1 MRKEVIK
8 LKDKIISYFKD
19 IWANTVKRI
28 TLLVFLIAPL
38 VAYTIAEALNQRSV
52 SKFFG
57 FITGRPITFLL
68 NYLIVLFTMSF
79 VLILKKRIAPMF
91 LIACIWIGFGVA
103 NFLLKSYRETPF
115 SANDLRMA
123 TSVMSIM
130 DKYLSGPFGF
140 FLIVLIIAAIIL
152 VIYLWRKIPKYSQ
165 KINYL
170 WNIALIILIGIITV
184 GSANIGIAIGSLS
197 TKFPNLSIAYQEYGF
212 AYCFAN
218 SVVNVGVK
226 KPKEYSEETIQKIK
240 QNLDSAKN
248 DPIEDA
254 KTPNIIFLQ
263 LESFFDVNKV
273 KDLELSQEATPVFNQ
288 LKKDYPSGFL
298 YVNNVG
304 YGTANTE
311 FEMMTGMNLEDFG
324 PGEFPY
330 KTILKEST
338 CESISYVLRD
348 YGYTSHVIHNNNAS
362 FYSRNEV
369 FKNLGINTFTSVE
382 FMNPTEYTPLD
393 WVKDFVLTEEIVD
406 VLDSTEEQDFIYT
419 ISVQGHGS
427 YPTYEVLEE
436 PLIKVSGI
444 EDEERRYQFEYY
456 VNQIK
461 EMDDFIKELTETL
474 AKYKEDVI
482 LVMYGDHL
490 PSLELTE
497 DELTNGNLYQTEYI
511 VWSNFGFD
519 MPDEDLETFQIYP
532 KILEKLGIDEGVIN
546 KFHRIYQ
553 NDENYLESLK
563 TLEYDI
569 LYGDKY
575 VYDGET
581 PYVPTD
587 LQMGTYPSVIQSV
600 ELEENP
606 EEHLASLPKDPDAKE
621 EPETE
626 TGEDENMRYYLV
638 KGQYFSPSSSVY
650 INDEKCETI
659 FINKNTLLAKAED
672 VQNLD
677 PFTVKHLWKNRSV
690 VSTSEEYIYIATAAE
705 QGTQPVTE
713 QNTEPTGE
721 QETESAAEQNTESVT
736 E

>member
-1 MRKEVIK
+1 M
-8 LKDKIISYFKD
+8 KDKIVNYFKN
-19 IWANTVKRI
+19 IWIDKVKRA
-28 TLLVFLIAPL
+28 TFLVFLLAPL
-38 VAYTIAEALNQRSV
+38 VAYTVAEALNQRSV
-52 SKFFG
+52 SRFFH
-57 FITGRPITFLL
+57 FVTGSPITFLL
-68 NYLIVLFTMSF
+68 NYVIVLFTMSF
-79 VLILKKRIAPMF
+79 VLVLRKRIAPML
-91 LIACIWIGFGVA
+91 LIACVWIGFGVA

-130 DKYLSGPFGF
+130 DKYLTGPLGA
-140 FLIVLIIAAIIL
+140 FLIILIIAAIIL
-152 VIYLWRKIPKYSQ
+152 VIYIWRKVPKYSK
-165 KINYL
+165 KINYI
-170 WNIALIILIGIITV
+170 WNVALIIMIGIITV

-197 TKFPNLSIAYQEYGF
+197 TKFPNLSIAYQQYGF

-226 KPKEYSEETIQKIK
+226 KPKEYSAETIQKIK
-240 QNLDSAKN
+240 QNLDNA
-248 DPIEDA
+248 EDTPAEEA

-273 KDLELSQEATPVFNQ
+273 KELELSEEATPIFNQ

-338 CESISYVLRD
+338 CESIAYVLRD

-393 WVKDFVLTEEIVD
+393 WVKDFVLTDQITD

-444 EDEERRYQFEYY
+444 EDEERSYQFEYY

-461 EMDDFIKELTETL
+461 EMDDFIGELTQAL
-474 AKYKEDVI
+474 SDYKEDVI

-511 VWSNFGFD
+511 IWSNFGFE
-519 MPDEDLETFQIYP
+519 MPNEDLETFQIYP
-532 KILEKLGIDEGVIN
+532 KILEKLGIDEGIIN

-553 NDENYLESLK
+553 KDENYLKSLK

-575 VYDGET
+575 VYDGES

-587 LQMGTYPSVIQSV
+587 MQMGTYPAVIKSV
-600 ELEENP
+600 ELEEHP
-606 EEHLASLPKDPDAKE
+606 EIYLEKIPKEPEDTEGSTEQSTE
-621 EPETE
+621 EPEE
-626 TGEDENMRYYLV
+626 EEKGQYYLV
-638 KGQYFSPSSSVY
+638 KGEYFSPFSCVY
-650 INDEKCETI
+650 INDEKCETT
-659 FINKNTLLAKAED
+659 FIDENTLLVEADD
-672 VQNLD
+672 VNNLD

-690 VSTSEEYIYIATAAE
+690 VSVSEEYIFIATA
-705 QGTQPVTE
+705 GS
-713 QNTEPTGE
+713 
-721 QETESAAEQNTESVT
+721 QETETITQEGTKTETES
-736 E
+736 

>member
-1 MRKEVIK
+1 MRE
-8 LKDKIISYFKD
+8 KIANYFKD
-19 IWANTVKRI
+19 IWTNKVRRA

-38 VAYTIAEALNQRSV
+38 VAYIVAEALNQRSV
-52 SKFFG
+52 SKFFHFVMG
-57 FITGRPITFLL
+57 SPVTFLL
-68 NYLIVLFTMSF
+68 NYLIVLFTLSF
-79 VLILKKRIAPMF
+79 TLILRKRIAPML
-91 LIACIWIGFGVA
+91 LISCVWIGFGVA

-123 TSVMSIM
+123 TSVMGIM
-130 DKYLSGPFGF
+130 NKYLNGPLGV
-140 FLIVLIIAAIIL
+140 FLILLIIAAIGL
-152 VIYLWRKIPKYSQ
+152 VIYLWKKVPKYAH
-165 KINYL
+165 KINYI

-184 GSANIGIAIGSLS
+184 GSANIGIATGSLS
-197 TKFPNLSIAYQEYGF
+197 TKFPNLSIAYQKYGF

-226 KPKEYSEETIQKIK
+226 KPKEYSAETIQKIK
-240 QNLDSAKN
+240 ENLDNAQ
-248 DPIEDA
+248 DAPVEDA
-254 KTPNIIFLQ
+254 ETPNIVFLQ

-273 KDLELSQEATPVFNQ
+273 KDLELSQEATPIFNQ
-288 LKKDYPSGFL
+288 LKEEYPSGFL
-298 YVNNVG
+298 SVNNVG

-330 KTILKEST
+330 KTILKETT
-338 CESISYVLRD
+338 CESIAYVLRE

-382 FMNPTEYTPLD
+382 FMNPTEYTPLE
-393 WVKDFVLTEEIVD
+393 WVKDSILTDQIVD

-436 PLIKVSGI
+436 PLITVSGI
-444 EDEERRYQFEYY
+444 EDEERKYQFEYY

-461 EMDDFIKELTETL
+461 EMDDFIGELTQTL
-474 AKYKEDVI
+474 SAYDEDVI

-490 PSLELTE
+490 PSLEITE
-497 DELTNGNLYQTEYI
+497 NELTNGNLYQTEYI
-511 VWSNFGFD
+511 IWSNFGFD

-532 KILEKLGIDEGVIN
+532 RILQKLGIDEGVIN

-553 NDENYLESLK
+553 NDSNYLTSLK

-575 VYDGET
+575 VYDGEN

-587 LQMGTYPSVIQSV
+587 LQMGTYPVVIESV

-606 EEHLASLPKDPDAKE
+606 QSFYATTADESGRPQTEE
-621 EPETE
+621 ETE
-626 TGEDENMRYYLV
+626 ADNQEETQEEETAEEDDGNRFYLV
-638 KGQYFSPSSSVY
+638 KGEYFSPFSYVY
-650 INDEKCETI
+650 INDEKCETQYI
-659 FINKNTLLAKAED
+659 DENTLLVKAAD

-677 PFTVKHLWKNRSV
+677 SFTVKQLWKKKSV
-690 VSTSEEYIYIATAAE
+690 VSTSQEFIFIAKASEEETTPE
-705 QGTQPVTE
+705 GTVME
-713 QNTEPTGE
+713 
-721 QETESAAEQNTESVT
+721 ETSAQ
-736 E
+736 

>member
-1 MRKEVIK
+1 M
-8 LKDKIISYFKD
+8 KDKIVNYFKN
-19 IWANTVKRI
+19 IWIDKVKRA
-28 TLLVFLIAPL
+28 TFLVFLLAPL
-38 VAYTIAEALNQRSV
+38 VAYTVAEALNQRSA
-52 SKFFG
+52 SKFFHFVIG
-57 FITGRPITFLL
+57 SPITFLL
-68 NYLIVLFTMSF
+68 NYVIVLFTMSF
-79 VLILKKRIAPMF
+79 VLVLKKRIAPML
-91 LIACIWIGFGVA
+91 LIACVWIGFGVA

-123 TSVMSIM
+123 TSVMGIM
-130 DKYLSGPFGF
+130 DKYLTGPLGT
-140 FLIVLIIAAIIL
+140 FLIILIIAAIIL
-152 VIYLWRKIPKYSQ
+152 VIYIWRKVPRYSQ
-165 KINYL
+165 KINYI
-170 WNIALIILIGIITV
+170 WNVALIIVIGIITIS
-184 GSANIGIAIGSLS
+184 SANIGIAIGSLS
-197 TKFPNLSIAYQEYGF
+197 TKFPNLSIAYQKYGF

-226 KPKEYSEETIQKIK
+226 KPKEYSAETIQKIK
-240 QNLDSAKN
+240 QNLDSAKD
-248 DPIEDA
+248 DPAEEA
-254 KTPNIIFLQ
+254 ETPNIIFLQ

-273 KDLELSQEATPVFNQ
+273 KSLELSEEATPIFNQ

-338 CESISYVLRD
+338 CESIAYVLRD

-382 FMNPTEYTPLD
+382 FMNPTKYTPLD
-393 WVKDFVLTEEIVD
+393 WVKDFVLTDEIID

-436 PLIKVSGI
+436 PLITVSGI
-444 EDEERRYQFEYY
+444 EDEERSYQFEYY

-461 EMDDFIKELTETL
+461 EMDDFIGELTQAL
-474 AKYKEDVI
+474 SDYKEDVI

-511 VWSNFGFD
+511 IWSNFGFE
-519 MPDEDLETFQIYP
+519 MPNEDLETFQIYP
-532 KILEKLGIDEGVIN
+532 KILEKLGIDEGIIN

-553 NDENYLESLK
+553 KDENYLKSLK

-575 VYDGET
+575 VYDGES

-587 LQMGTYPSVIQSV
+587 MQMGTYPAVIQSV
-600 ELEENP
+600 EF
-606 EEHLASLPKDPDAKE
+606 EEHPESYLEKLLKDSENEEGSEEESSE
-621 EPETE
+621 EPD
-626 TGEDENMRYYLV
+626 EDNGQYYLV
-638 KGQYFSPSSSVY
+638 KGQYFSPFCFVY
-650 INDEKCETI
+650 INDEKCETT
-659 FINKNTLLAKAED
+659 FIDENTLLVQADD
-672 VQNLD
+672 VNNLD
-677 PFTVKHLWKNRSV
+677 SFTVKHLWKSRSV
-690 VSTSEEYIYIATAAE
+690 VSVSEEYIFIATA
-705 QGTQPVTE
+705 VS
-713 QNTEPTGE
+713 
-721 QETESAAEQNTESVT
+721 QETETMTQGDAQKES
-736 E
+736 ES

>member
-1 MRKEVIK
+1 M
-8 LKDKIISYFKD
+8 KDKIKNYFKD
-19 IWANTVKRI
+19 IWTDKVKRA

-38 VAYTIAEALNQRSV
+38 VAYTVAEALNQRSV
-52 SKFFG
+52 SKFFH
-57 FITGRPITFLL
+57 FVTGSPDTFLL
-68 NYLIVLFTMSF
+68 NYLIVLFTLSF
-79 VLILKKRIAPMF
+79 TLVLRKRIAPML
-91 LIACIWIGFGVA
+91 LISCIWIGFGVA

-123 TSVMSIM
+123 TSVMSIAN
-130 DKYLSGPFGF
+130 KYLNGPLGV
-140 FLIVLIIAAIIL
+140 FLVILIIVAIVT
-152 VIYLWRKIPKYSQ
+152 VIYLWKKVPKYSA
-165 KINYL
+165 KINYI
-170 WNIALIILIGIITV
+170 WNIALIILIGIFTV
-184 GSANIGIAIGSLS
+184 GSANIGIAAGSLS
-197 TKFPNLSIAYQEYGF
+197 TKFPNLSIAYQKYGF

-226 KPKEYSEETIQKIK
+226 KPKEYSAETIEKIK
-240 QNLDSAKN
+240 QNLDNAEDK
-248 DPIEDA
+248 PIEDA
-254 KTPNIIFLQ
+254 QTPNIIFLQ

-273 KDLELSQEATPVFNQ
+273 KNLELSQEATPIFNR
-288 LKKDYPSGFL
+288 LKEEYPSGFL
-298 YVNNVG
+298 SVNNVG

-338 CESISYVLRD
+338 CESVAYVLRD

-393 WVKDFVLTEEIVD
+393 WVKDSILTEQIVD

-427 YPTYEVLEE
+427 YPTYEVLED
-436 PLIKVSGI
+436 PLITVSGI

-461 EMDDFIKELTETL
+461 EMDDFIGELTQALSNYE
-474 AKYKEDVI
+474 EDVI

-497 DELTNGNLYQTEYI
+497 DELTNGDLYQTEYI
-511 VWSNFGFD
+511 IWSNFGFD
-519 MPDEDLETFQIYP
+519 MPDQNLETFQIYP
-532 KILEKLGIDEGVIN
+532 RILEKLGIDEGIIN
-546 KFHRIYQ
+546 KFHRIYR
-553 NDENYLESLK
+553 DEENYLESLK

-575 VYDGET
+575 AYDGEN

-587 LQMGTYPSVIQSV
+587 LQMGTYPALIESV

-606 EEHLASLPKDPDAKE
+606 QTFYPVSAGESGEPQTEEETTE
-621 EPETE
+621 E
-626 TGEDENMRYYLV
+626 GDQSRYYLV
-638 KGQYFSPSSSVY
+638 KGQYFSPFCYVY
-650 INDEKCETI
+650 INDEKCETQ
-659 FINKNTLLAKAED
+659 FIDKNTLLVKAED

-677 PFTVKHLWKNRSV
+677 SFTVKHLWKKKSV
-690 VSTSEEYIYIATAAE
+690 VSTSEEYIFIATADGE
-705 QGTQPVTE
+705 ETT
-713 QNTEPTGE
+713 E
-721 QETESAAEQNTESVT
+721 QETTQ
-736 E
+736 